1 MVLRSLLLIMLSF
14 GMACNSKQQVTFD
27 EIPQATIFLPYQWDY
42 VCEPTEKFPSCHAS
56 TIVEL
61 PDGGLMVAWYA
72 GSEEGAKDVA
82 VLVSRRDAD
91 SSEWS
96 EPVVL
101 ADTPEKPEGNPVLW
115 VTPENQLRLYY
126 MTMER
131 DGWETCQMKAIH
143 SDDGGRTW
151 SEPILLEPELGFM
164 LRNKPICLMNG
175 DIILPI
181 YDERKWASLFWIS
194 SDKGQTWQ
202 KTENLLSEPGN
213 IQPTVIQ
220 SADGSLFSLMRTG
233 KRGGRLWQA
242 TSIDNGRTWTIP
254 VQSQLRNP
262 NAACDMVK
270 LINGLVV
277 LVFNDSKQ
285 GRANLNVAISKDE
298 GKTWQANYF
307 LETQSHKEFS
317 YPAIIQ
323 TRDGKIH
330 ITYTFLRTH
339 IKHVVLTPENFKL

>member
-1 MVLRSLLLIMLSF
+1 MVKRNLLLIILAV
-14 GMACNSKQQVTFD
+14 GIACSSKQHAGIDKMPAVINFSV
-27 EIPQATIFLPYQWDY
+27 YQWDY
-42 VCEPTEKFPSCHAS
+42 VCEPTEKYPSCHAS
-56 TIVEL
+56 TIAEL
-61 PDGGLMVAWYA
+61 PDGSLMVAWYA

-82 VLVSRRDAD
+82 VLMSRRDAD

-126 MTMER
+126 MTMEG

-151 SEPILLEPELGFM
+151 KAPVLLEPELGFM
-164 LRNKPICLMNG
+164 LRNKPIVLMNG

-181 YDERKWASLFWIS
+181 YDERIWASLFWIS

-220 SADGSLFSLMRTG
+220 RADGSLFSLMRTG
-233 KRGGRLWQA
+233 RRGGRLWQA
-242 TSIDNGRTWTIP
+242 TSGDNGQTWTTP

-270 LINGLVV
+270 LTNGLVV
-277 LVFNDSKQ
+277 LVFNDTKQ

-307 LETQSHKEFS
+307 LENESQKEFS

-330 ITYTFLRTH
+330 ITYTYLRTH
-339 IKHVVLTPENFKL
+339 IKHVILTSKDFNL

>member
-1 MVLRSLLLIMLSF
+1 MLKRGLFPVLLFLWI
-14 GMACNSKQQVTFD
+14 ACSSRQQNAVS
-27 EIPQATIFLPYQWDY
+27 EIPGATTFLTYEWDY
-42 VCEPTEKFPSCHAS
+42 VCEPTGKFPSCHAS

-61 PDGGLMVAWYA
+61 PDGNLMAAWYA

-82 VLVSRRDAD
+82 VLMARYDAATKK
-91 SSEWS
+91 WS

-126 MTMER
+126 MTMEG

-143 SDDGGRTW
+143 SDDGGKTW
-151 SEPILLEPELGFM
+151 SEPILLEDELGFM
-164 LRNKPICLMNG
+164 LRNKPVLLMNG
-175 DIILPI
+175 DILLPI

-194 SDKGQTWQ
+194 GDKGQTWQ
-202 KTENLLSEPGN
+202 KTENLISEPGN

-220 SADGSLFSLMRTG
+220 RADGSLFSLMRTG
-233 KRGGRLWQA
+233 RRGDRLWSA
-242 TSIDNGRTWTIP
+242 TSPDNGRTWSVP

-270 LINGLVV
+270 LHDGSLV
-277 LVFNDSKQ
+277 LVFNDTKQ
-285 GRANLNVAISKDE
+285 GRENLNVSISKDE
-298 GKTWQANYF
+298 GKTWQTNFF
-307 LETQSHKEFS
+307 LENQSNREFS

-330 ITYTFLRTH
+330 ITYTYLRTH
-339 IKHVVLTPENFKL
+339 IKHVILTPENFNL